1 MKRMIIYLVVVNCM
15 IFAYFQLADFSS
27 GVVNEALPDL
37 NPEKVKLLSDQEL
50 RALPMISEGADASKT
65 ATE

>member
-15 IFAYFQLADFSS
+15 IFAYFQLADFSL
-27 GVVNEALPDL
+27 GVVHEALPDL

-50 RALPMISEGADASKT
+50 RALPMISDGADASKT